1 MAKLTPPTKTDP
13 DPLPPPAIPPK
24 CTVVEEEDGTLLV
37 SFRISPEVAKRVKLR
52 AYNVPLDTYLWTN
65 ILNRAVQDHVY

>member
-1 MAKLTPPTKTDP
+1 MAKLSPPPKTDP

-37 SFRISPEVAKRVKLR
+37 SFRIAPEIAKRVKSR
-52 AYNVPLDTYLWTN
+52 AYNVPLDMYLWTN